1 MNTRSVEEL
10 IEVIKQ
16 YEADGEDL
24 YELGSEVES
33 LAQDLIKSG
42 ETLKA
47 LSLMGAYTEVD
58 WGDYG
63 PDGFWSEHNAIVEIL
78 MQMGEQDALDDP
90 GWLLDTRKSER
101 PIFFRF
107 GATINPNLQES
118 RINELLDELT
128 PQIGEGKMLLDERFM
143 LIGLIF
149 NKNLS
154 FKRFAQTFELLDSE
168 MMEYV
173 LSIAQGSAHSYGWL
187 FEYSQQYIAKSKNI
201 KHGNKRILDYIA
213 NSNEEFLTPSIRY
226 SQVNV
231 GSKQEIT
238 EAIEDNAYEG
248 LTLIS
253 NLVNRR
259 KEADGTS

>member
-1 MNTRSVEEL
+1 MRSTEEL
-10 IEVIKQ
+10 IEVINQ

-24 YELGSEVES
+24 CELGEEVTL

-42 ETLKA
+42 ETLEA
-47 LSLMGAYTEVD
+47 LTLMGAYTEVD

-63 PDGFWSEHNAIVEIL
+63 ADGFWSEHNAIVEIL
-78 MQMGEQDALDDP
+78 MQMGEQDALADP
-90 GWLLDTRKSER
+90 GWLLNSRKSER
-101 PIFFRF
+101 PMFFRF
-107 GATINPNLQES
+107 GATVNPNLQES

-128 PQIGEGKMLLDERFM
+128 PHIGEVDIMLDQQFM

-154 FKRFAQTFELLDSE
+154 FERFAQTFELLDSE

-187 FEYSQQYIAKSKNI
+187 FEYSQQYIAESKNI

-213 NSNEEFLTPSIRY
+213 KSNGEFLTPSICF
-226 SQVNV
+226 SEVNL
-231 GSKQEIT
+231 GSKKEII
-238 EAIEDNAYEG
+238 EAIEDNTFEG
-248 LTLIS
+248 ITLIS
-253 NLVNRR
+253 IAVNRN
-259 KEADGTS
+259 KEIDGTG